1 MPIPAW
7 RVHFADLK
15 RKLMRYVRQYNKAP
29 RIVKWKYVDPSR
41 RIVQNRLLQATS
53 PLFWKDAKETK
64 SLRVPFLH
72 SGIARY

>member
-41 RIVQNRLLQATS
+41 RIV
-53 PLFWKDAKETK
+53 
-64 SLRVPFLH
+64 
-72 SGIARY
+72 